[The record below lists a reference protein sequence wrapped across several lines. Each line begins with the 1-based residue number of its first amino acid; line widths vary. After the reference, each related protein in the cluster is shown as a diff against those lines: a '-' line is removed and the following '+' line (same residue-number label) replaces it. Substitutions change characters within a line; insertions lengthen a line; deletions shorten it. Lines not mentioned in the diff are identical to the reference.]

1 MADSLRERRAASFSQ
16 VADEYARSRPGYPDR
31 AVQWLVPGT
40 KSQVL
45 ELGSGTG
52 KLTASLAAEGHRIVA
67 TDPSRPM
74 LDQLVRELPVEAVE
88 TRAERLPFR
97 SGTFDVA
104 VAAQAYHW
112 FDAEVALPE
121 IARVLREDGELALIW
136 NLRDESIP
144 WVRELSEI
152 IGSEDSACSLLDDGP
167 LADSPLFGPLRHED
181 FGHWQALDLDALLG
195 LVESRS
201 YVATLSGEKR
211 AAVLDEVRE
220 LYARHVRGSE
230 GLQMRYVTSCF
241 RTQVDRSSLPP
252 DPPDAGGLLVDLR

>member
-1 MADSLRERRAASFSQ
+1 MADSLRERRAASFSR

-31 AVQWLVPGT
+31 AVRWLVPE
-40 KSQVL
+40 SQSRVL

-52 KLTASLAAEGHRIVA
+52 KLTASLAAEQHRVVA

-74 LDQLVRELPVEAVE
+74 LDQLIQELPVQAVE

-97 SGTFDVA
+97 SGSFDVA

-121 IARVLREDGELALIW
+121 VARVLRDGGELALIW
-136 NLRDESIP
+136 NLRDESVP
-144 WVRELSEI
+144 WVGELSEI
-152 IGSEDSACSLLDDGP
+152 IGSERLSLLDDEGP
-167 LADSPLFGPLRHED
+167 LADSPLFGPLRRED

-201 YVATLSGEKR
+201 YIATLSDDAR
-211 AAVLDEVRE
+211 ATVLDRVRE

-230 GLQMRYVTSCF
+230 GLRMRYVTSCF
-241 RTQVDRSSLPP
+241 RTQVDRTTLPP
-252 DPPDAGGLLVDLR
+252 DPPDDGGLLVELR